1 MMKLCRLM
9 LFWMS
14 TQSDTGVSCG
24 DIFCVKFYKCPSIYS
39 SCTVCEKR
47 LEAVWREAKRKE
59 NFFCVWLGLVG
70 GGKVGAKVWV
80 GKFQNVQLCV
90 WPHLESYITTGHSEC
105 VHTYIYVLIY
115 DFIFLHSR
123 LRLSFQF
130 VLFNFFLSHSPTRSV
145 PELEEKFNYIDL
157 VSLKRFSLK
166 RIKFHREDRLSWCCY
181 ISSPMILIL

>member
-105 VHTYIYVLIY
+105 VHTYIYMYWFTTL
-115 DFIFLHSR
+115 F
-123 LRLSFQF
+123 SFTLAF
-130 VLFNFFLSHSPTRSV
+130 DCHFSLYFSISFFLSHP
-145 PELEEKFNYIDL
+145 L
-157 VSLKRFSLK
+157 VQC
-166 RIKFHREDRLSWCCY
+166 LS
-181 ISSPMILIL
+181 